1 MTVKS
6 KDSTDPAS
14 RDGRKG
20 ASITP
25 STAAPM
31 RRLGPS
37 PAPRMLTPS
46 EIALLRASKRE
57 MFQAVDEALARKDDA
72 SEG

>member
-1 MTVKS
+1 MTTKS

-14 RDGRKG
+14 RDGGKG

-25 STAAPM
+25 STAALM

-46 EIALLRASKRE
+46 EVALLRASKRE
-57 MFQAVDEALARKDDA
+57 IAQVVEEALARRDE
-72 SEG
+72 SEC

>member
-1 MTVKS
+1 MTMKS

-14 RDGRKG
+14 RDGGKG

-25 STAAPM
+25 STAALM

-37 PAPRMLTPS
+37 PVPRMLTPS

-57 MFQAVDEALARKDDA
+57 MVQAVDEARARKDEE

>member
-1 MTVKS
+1 MNTKS
-6 KDSTDPAS
+6 KDSTDQAS
-14 RDGRKG
+14 RDGGRG

-25 STAAPM
+25 STAALM

-46 EIALLRASKRE
+46 EIALLRADKRE
-57 MFQAVDEALARKDDA
+57 MPQVVDEALARKDEE
-72 SEG
+72 SES